1 MKELNIDIKYFN
13 NAKELTINPN
23 GNWIDV
29 YANEDVTLRAFDHAL
44 IPLGFAMKLPKGYEA
59 YLAPRS
65 STYKNWGIII
75 ANSIGIIDTS
85 YCGDE
90 DEWKLSVIC
99 LNPKEYTSS
108 YVDEERV
115 TRIHKGDKIAQFRII
130 ESMPI
135 IKFNP
140 VESLGDKS
148 RGGFGT
154 TGKV

>member
-29 YANEDVTLRAFDHAL
+29 YANVDVTLRAFDHEL
-44 IPLGFAMKLPKGYEA
+44 IPLGFAMKLPEGYEA

-65 STYKNWGIII
+65 STYKNWGIIV
-75 ANSIGIIDTS
+75 ANSLGIIDTS

-99 LNPKEYTSS
+99 LNPKECANG
-108 YVDEERV
+108 ERV
-115 TRIHKGDKIAQFRII
+115 TKIYKGDKIAQFRII

-140 VESLGDKS
+140 VESLGNKS

-154 TGKV
+154 SGKV

>member
-13 NAKELTINPN
+13 NARELTINPN

-29 YANEDVTLRAFDHAL
+29 YANADITLRAFDHAL
-44 IPLGFAMKLPKGYEA
+44 IPLGFAMKLPEGYEA

-99 LNPKEYTSS
+99 LNPKECANG
-108 YVDEERV
+108 ERV
-115 TRIHKGDKIAQFRII
+115 TKIYKGDKIAQFRII

-135 IKFNP
+135 VKFNP
-140 VESLGDKS
+140 VESLGNKS

>member
-44 IPLGFAMKLPKGYEA
+44 IPLGFAMKLPEGYEA

-99 LNPKEYTSS
+99 LNPKEC
-108 YVDEERV
+108 VNAERV
-115 TRIHKGDKIAQFRII
+115 SRIYKGDKIAQFRII

-135 IKFNP
+135 VKFNP
-140 VESLGDKS
+140 VESLEGKS

>member
-85 YCGDE
+85 STTISLYGYSNGRLGL
-90 DEWKLSVIC
+90 WKNVPSARGYDWYKRWCAVIA
-99 LNPKEYTSS
+99 LLLPFSFKTSAALPV
-108 YVDEERV
+108 YVMNA
-115 TRIHKGDKIAQFRII
+115 T
-130 ESMPI
+130 S
-135 IKFNP
+135 
-140 VESLGDKS
+140 
-148 RGGFGT
+148 
-154 TGKV
+154 